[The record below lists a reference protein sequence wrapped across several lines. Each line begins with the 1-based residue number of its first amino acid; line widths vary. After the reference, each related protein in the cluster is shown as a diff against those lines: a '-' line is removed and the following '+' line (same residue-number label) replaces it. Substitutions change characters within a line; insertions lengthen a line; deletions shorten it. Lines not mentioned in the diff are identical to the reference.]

1 MKHTS
6 PQDIL
11 TVNIGD
17 KVYRSKIQNNL
28 DNIGWIHDQDKGTE
42 DCHSSL
48 YETKNAR
55 ENHPSCFVV
64 IGGSIKSRKR
74 FHSCK
79 KILSK
84 NDVQEL

>member
-6 PQDIL
+6 PQGIL

-48 YETKNAR
+48 YETKKTR
-55 ENHPSCFVV
+55 EKHALLLLEIVFVKV
-64 IGGSIKSRKR
+64 EQLTVESD
-74 FHSCK
+74 
-79 KILSK
+79 L
-84 NDVQEL
+84 